1 MLSASELCSRLREPD
16 DSEDRLAIVPLPN
29 LKEVEKRAAASIDLR
44 LGRWFMNFKQTR
56 RSAVSLANVPA
67 HSMELEPKTRQHFV
81 RFGEGFTIH
90 PGRFVLGVTFEW
102 VRIPGNLSA
111 QILGRSS
118 LGRHGLIIET
128 ASGVHPNFSGCLT
141 LEIANVGE
149 VPLRIYPG
157 MEIAQLFLFSINQTA
172 SKNLGSFS
180 GSRKPSAP
188 KMKPDRVL
196 SKLSENPD

>member
-1 MLSASELCSRLREPD
+1 MLNAKELCDRIKDDDHSDGRLV
-16 DSEDRLAIVPLPN
+16 IVPRPD
-29 LKEVEKRAAASIDLR
+29 LKAIEKRGATSVDLR
-44 LGRWFMNFKQTR
+44 LGRWFMTFKQTR
-56 RSAVSLANVPA
+56 RSAVSLADLAGYEREIN
-67 HSMELEPKTRQHFV
+67 PKTREHFV
-81 RFGEGFTIH
+81 RFGEDFTIH

-102 VRIPGNLSA
+102 IRLPSNLSA

-149 VPLRIYPG
+149 VPLKIFPG
-157 MEIAQLFLFSINQTA
+157 MEIAQLFVYPVNP
-172 SKNLGSFS
+172 SKSRDLGSFS

-188 KMKPDRVL
+188 SIKADDTLRRLKD
-196 SKLSENPD
+196 NAD